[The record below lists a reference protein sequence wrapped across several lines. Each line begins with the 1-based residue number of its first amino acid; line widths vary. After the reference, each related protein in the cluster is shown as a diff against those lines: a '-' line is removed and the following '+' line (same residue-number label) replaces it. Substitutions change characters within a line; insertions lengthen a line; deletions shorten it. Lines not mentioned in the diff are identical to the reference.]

1 MFFIK
6 FAKKLPQIQ
15 TMIKYIIL
23 TKRVPL
29 SMNPIQLAHSPDADD
44 IFMYFAIKFGWV
56 DTKGYTFKN
65 IGLDIETLNVEAL
78 RGTYDVSAISFGMYP
93 LIKDEY
99 ALLRTA
105 VSFGEGYGPKLIR
118 RKDKKLKRNFK
129 VALSGKYTT
138 NAMLFRIYYPEAR
151 PVYMDFLEIEEAVV
165 SGKVD
170 AGVLIHESILDF
182 DESLE
187 VEKEI
192 WDIWVELAGEGLPLP
207 LGGMAIRRSLPLNR
221 AIDIENI
228 LINGVKVANE
238 RKEELCTKL
247 ETDNLVR
254 ISDEMLKKYLD
265 MYASDESVELS
276 DLQLKALDKL
286 YDIGFTHGLWESP
299 IKTEDYL
306 IPKEYEALRNS

>member
-1 MFFIK
+1 M
-6 FAKKLPQIQ
+6 PN
-15 TMIKYIIL
+15 
-23 TKRVPL
+23 
-29 SMNPIQLAHSPDADD
+29 SIQLAHSPDADD
-44 IFMYFAIKFGWV
+44 IFMYYAIKFGWV
-56 DTKGYTFKN
+56 DTKGYSFDN

-78 RGTYDVSAISFGMYP
+78 KGTYDVSAISFGMYP
-93 LIKDEY
+93 LIKDDY

-187 VEKEI
+187 VEKEV

-207 LGGMAIRRSLPLNR
+207 LGGMAIRRSIPLNK

-228 LINGVKVANE
+228 LIAGVEVANE
-238 RKEELCTKL
+238 KKESLCTRL
-247 ETDNLVR
+247 EADKLVR
-254 ISDEMLKKYLD
+254 ISDEMLTKYLD
-265 MYASDESVELS
+265 MYASDDSVSLS
-276 DLQLKALDKL
+276 PLQLKALDRL
-286 YDIGFTHGLWESP
+286 YHIGFEHGLWDTP
-299 IKTEDYL
+299 VKTEDYL
-306 IPKEYEALRNS
+306 IPNEYEALRNS

>member
-1 MFFIK
+1 M
-6 FAKKLPQIQ
+6 P
-15 TMIKYIIL
+15 
-23 TKRVPL
+23 
-29 SMNPIQLAHSPDADD
+29 NPIQLAHSPDADD

-56 DTKGYTFKN
+56 DTKDYEFEN

-78 RGTYDVSAISFGMYP
+78 KGTYDVSAISFGMYP

-99 ALLRTA
+99 AMLRTA

-138 NAMLFRIYYPEAR
+138 NAMLFRLYYPDAR

-187 VEKEI
+187 VEKEV

-228 LINGVKVANE
+228 LIDGVKVAND

-247 ETDNLVR
+247 ENDNLGR
-254 ISDEMLKKYLD
+254 ISSDMLTKYLD

-276 DLQLKALDKL
+276 ELQLKALDTL
-286 YDIGFTHGLWESP
+286 YRIGFEHGMWDTP
-299 IKTEDYL
+299 IKTEEYL
-306 IPKEYEALRNS
+306 IPKEYESLRNS